1 MVEIKNIH
9 GQVIAQVENPEEVV
23 RDIYGNI
30 VKTYPADRTYDLDLS
45 NMDLREADFR
55 GWDLSNAWFYLSDL
69 RGADFREA
77 DLRYAH
83 FDYADL
89 EGADFSY
96 ADLSWSNIR
105 SNIASYMYYDINL
118 EGAKLPMRHHHHNH
132 CC

>member
-9 GQVIAQVENPEEVV
+9 GQVIAQVENPEVVV
-23 RDIYGNI
+23 RDIFGNI
-30 VKTYPADRTYDLDLS
+30 VSTYPADRTYDLDLS

-55 GWDLSNAWFYLSDL
+55 GWDLSCACFALSDL

-77 DLRYAH
+77 NL
-83 FDYADL
+83 FLADFFCADF

-96 ADLSWSNIR
+96 ADLSSSNIR
-105 SNIASYMYYDINL
+105 DNIEIWWDEINF
-118 EGAKLPMRHHHHNH
+118 EGADLPMRHHHNH

>member
-45 NMDLREADFR
+45 ELDLREADFR
-55 GWDLSNAWFYLSDL
+55 GWDLSGAWFYLSDL
-69 RGADFREA
+69 RGANFREA

-83 FDYADL
+83 FDNADL

-105 SNIASYMYYDINL
+105 SNIALNYYIDINL
-118 EGAKLPMRHHHHNH
+118 EGADLPMRHHHNH

>member
-30 VKTYPADRTYDLDLS
+30 ATTYPADRTYDLDLS
-45 NMDLREADFR
+45 NLDLREADFR
-55 GWDLSNAWFYLSDL
+55 GWDLGCACFALSDL

-77 DLRYAH
+77 NLLL
-83 FDYADL
+83 ADFFCAEF

-96 ADLSWSNIR
+96 ADLSLSNILD
-105 SNIASYMYYDINL
+105 NIEIWWDDINF
-118 EGAKLPMRHHHHNH
+118 EGADLPMRHHHNH

>member
-1 MVEIKNIH
+1 MVEIKNIR
-9 GQVIAQVENPEEVV
+9 GQVIAHVENPEVVV
-23 RDIYGNI
+23 RDIFGNI
-30 VKTYPADRTYDLDLS
+30 VSTYPADRTYDLDLS
-45 NMDLREADFR
+45 ELDLRETDFR
-55 GWDLSNAWFYLSDL
+55 GWDLSGAWFYFTDL
-69 RGADFREA
+69 RGANFREA

-105 SNIASYMYYDINL
+105 SNIASYMYCDINL
-118 EGAKLPMRHHHHNH
+118 EGADLPMRHHHNH

>member
-30 VKTYPADRTYDLDLS
+30 ATTYPADRTYDLDLS
-45 NMDLREADFR
+45 ELDLREADFR
-55 GWDLSNAWFYLSDL
+55 GWDLFCACFALSDL

-77 DLRYAH
+77 NL
-83 FDYADL
+83 FLADFFCAEF

-96 ADLSWSNIR
+96 ADLSSSNILD
-105 SNIASYMYYDINL
+105 NIEIWWDEINF
-118 EGAKLPMRHHHHNH
+118 EGADLPMRHHHNH

>member
-9 GQVIAQVENPEEVV
+9 GQVIAQVENPEKIV

-30 VKTYPADRTYDLDLS
+30 ATTYPADRTYDLDLS
-45 NMDLREADFR
+45 ELDLREADFR
-55 GWDLSNAWFYLSDL
+55 GWDLFCACFVLSDL

-77 DLRYAH
+77 NLH
-83 FDYADL
+83 MADFFCAEF

-96 ADLSWSNIR
+96 ADLSSSNILD
-105 SNIASYMYYDINL
+105 NIEIWWDEINF
-118 EGAKLPMRHHHHNH
+118 EGADLPMRHHHNH

>member
-30 VKTYPADRTYDLDLS
+30 ATTYPADRTYDLDLS
-45 NMDLREADFR
+45 ELDLREADFR
-55 GWDLSNAWFYLSDL
+55 GWDLRGAWFYLSDL

-77 DLRYAH
+77 NL
-83 FDYADL
+83 FLADFFCAEF

-96 ADLSWSNIR
+96 ADLSSSNILD
-105 SNIASYMYYDINL
+105 NIEIWWDEINF
-118 EGAKLPMRHHHHNH
+118 EGADLPMRHHHNH

>member
-30 VKTYPADRTYDLDLS
+30 ATTYPADRTYDLDLS

-55 GWDLSNAWFYLSDL
+55 GWDLSCACFALSDL

-77 DLRYAH
+77 NL
-83 FDYADL
+83 FLADFFCAEF

-96 ADLSWSNIR
+96 ADLSSSNILD
-105 SNIASYMYYDINL
+105 NIEIWWDEINF
-118 EGAKLPMRHHHHNH
+118 EGADLPMRHHHNH

>member
-9 GQVIAQVENPEEVV
+9 GQVIAQVENPEVVV

-30 VKTYPADRTYDLDLS
+30 ATTYPADRTYDLDLS
-45 NMDLREADFR
+45 NLDLREADFR
-55 GWDLSNAWFYLSDL
+55 GWDLGCACFALSDL

-77 DLRYAH
+77 NLLL
-83 FDYADL
+83 ADFFCADF

-96 ADLSWSNIR
+96 ADLSSSNILD
-105 SNIASYMYYDINL
+105 NIEIWWDEINF
-118 EGAKLPMRHHHHNH
+118 EGADLPMRHHHNH

>member
-30 VKTYPADRTYDLDLS
+30 TATYPADRTYDLDLS
-45 NMDLREADFR
+45 ELDLREADFR
-55 GWDLSNAWFYLSDL
+55 GWDLRGAWFYLSDL

-77 DLRYAH
+77 NLH
-83 FDYADL
+83 MADFFCAEF

-96 ADLSWSNIR
+96 ADLSSSNILD
-105 SNIASYMYYDINL
+105 NIEIWWDEINF
-118 EGAKLPMRHHHHNH
+118 EGADLPMRHHHNH

>member
-30 VKTYPADRTYDLDLS
+30 ATTYPADRTYDLDLS
-45 NMDLREADFR
+45 NLDLREADFR
-55 GWDLSNAWFYLSDL
+55 GWDLGCACFALSDL

-77 DLRYAH
+77 NL
-83 FDYADL
+83 FLADFFCAEF

-96 ADLSWSNIR
+96 ADLSSSNILD
-105 SNIASYMYYDINL
+105 NIEIWWDDINF
-118 EGAKLPMRHHHHNH
+118 EGADLPMRHHHNH

>member
-23 RDIYGNI
+23 RDIYSNI
-30 VKTYPADRTYDLDLS
+30 ATTYPADRTYDLDLS
-45 NMDLREADFR
+45 ELDLREADFR
-55 GWDLSNAWFYLSDL
+55 GWDLSCACFALSDL

-77 DLRYAH
+77 KL
-83 FDYADL
+83 FLADFFCAEF

-96 ADLSWSNIR
+96 ADLSSSNILD
-105 SNIASYMYYDINL
+105 NIEIWWDEINF
-118 EGAKLPMRHHHHNH
+118 EGADLPMRHHHNH

>member
-45 NMDLREADFR
+45 ELDLREADFR
-55 GWDLSNAWFYLSDL
+55 GWDLSCACFALSDL

-77 DLRYAH
+77 KL
-83 FDYADL
+83 FLADFFCAEF

-96 ADLSWSNIR
+96 ADLSSSNIR
-105 SNIASYMYYDINL
+105 DNIEIWWDEINF
-118 EGAKLPMRHHHHNH
+118 EGADLPMRHHHNH

>member
-30 VKTYPADRTYDLDLS
+30 ATTYPADRTYDLDLS
-45 NMDLREADFR
+45 ELDLREADFW
-55 GWDLSNAWFYLSDL
+55 GWDLFCACFALSDL

-77 DLRYAH
+77 NL
-83 FDYADL
+83 FLADFFCAEF

-96 ADLSWSNIR
+96 ADLSSSNILD
-105 SNIASYMYYDINL
+105 NIEIWWDEINF
-118 EGAKLPMRHHHHNH
+118 EGADLPMRHHHNH

>member
-1 MVEIKNIH
+1 MVEIKNIR
-9 GQVIAQVENPEEVV
+9 GQVIAQVENPEVVV
-23 RDIYGNI
+23 RDIFGNI
-30 VKTYPADRTYDLDLS
+30 VSTYPADRTYDLDLS
-45 NMDLREADFR
+45 ELDLREADFR
-55 GWDLSNAWFYLSDL
+55 GWDLSGAWFYFTDL
-69 RGADFREA
+69 RGANFREA

-105 SNIASYMYYDINL
+105 SNIASYMYCDINL
-118 EGAKLPMRHHHHNH
+118 EGADLPMRHHHKH

>member
-30 VKTYPADRTYDLDLS
+30 ATTYPADRTYDLDLS
-45 NMDLREADFR
+45 ELDLREADFR
-55 GWDLSNAWFYLSDL
+55 GWDLSCACFALSDL

-77 DLRYAH
+77 KL
-83 FDYADL
+83 FLADFFCAEF

-96 ADLSWSNIR
+96 ADLSSSNILD
-105 SNIASYMYYDINL
+105 NIEIEWDEINF
-118 EGAKLPMRHHHHNH
+118 EGAALPMRHHHNH

>member
-9 GQVIAQVENPEEVV
+9 GQVIAQVENPEKIV

-30 VKTYPADRTYDLDLS
+30 ATTYPADRTYDLDLS
-45 NMDLREADFR
+45 ELDLREADFR
-55 GWDLSNAWFYLSDL
+55 GWDLSCACFALSDL

-77 DLRYAH
+77 KL
-83 FDYADL
+83 FLADFFCAEF

-96 ADLSWSNIR
+96 ADLSSSNILD
-105 SNIASYMYYDINL
+105 NIEIWWDEINF
-118 EGAKLPMRHHHHNH
+118 EGADLPMRHHHNH

>member
-30 VKTYPADRTYDLDLS
+30 ATTYPADRTYDLDLS
-45 NMDLREADFR
+45 ELDLREADFR
-55 GWDLSNAWFYLSDL
+55 GWDLSCACFALSDL

-77 DLRYAH
+77 NL
-83 FDYADL
+83 FLADFFCAEF

-96 ADLSWSNIR
+96 ADLSSSNIR
-105 SNIASYMYYDINL
+105 DNIEIWWDEINF
-118 EGAKLPMRHHHHNH
+118 EGADLPMRHHHNH

>member
-30 VKTYPADRTYDLDLS
+30 ATTYPADRTYDLDLS
-45 NMDLREADFR
+45 ELDLREADFR
-55 GWDLSNAWFYLSDL
+55 GWDLGCACFALSDL

-77 DLRYAH
+77 KL
-83 FDYADL
+83 FLADFFCAEF

-96 ADLSWSNIR
+96 ADLSSSNILD
-105 SNIASYMYYDINL
+105 NIEIWWDEINF
-118 EGAKLPMRHHHHNH
+118 EGADLPMRHHHNH

>member
-9 GQVIAQVENPEEVV
+9 GQVIAQVENPEKIV

-30 VKTYPADRTYDLDLS
+30 ATTYPADRTYDLDLS

-55 GWDLSNAWFYLSDL
+55 GWDLSCACFALSDL

-77 DLRYAH
+77 NL
-83 FDYADL
+83 FLADFFCADF

-96 ADLSWSNIR
+96 ADLSSSNIR
-105 SNIASYMYYDINL
+105 DNIEIWWDEINF
-118 EGAKLPMRHHHHNH
+118 EGADLPMRHHHNH

>member
-9 GQVIAQVENPEEVV
+9 GQVIAQVENPEVVV
-23 RDIYGNI
+23 RDINGNI
-30 VKTYPADRTYDLDLS
+30 ASTYPADRTYDLDLS

-55 GWDLSNAWFYLSDL
+55 GWDLSCACFALSDL

-77 DLRYAH
+77 NLH
-83 FDYADL
+83 MADFFCAEF

-96 ADLSWSNIR
+96 ADLSSSNILD
-105 SNIASYMYYDINL
+105 NIEIWWDEINF
-118 EGAKLPMRHHHHNH
+118 EGADLPMRHHHNH

>member
-30 VKTYPADRTYDLDLS
+30 ATTYPADRTYDLDLS
-45 NMDLREADFR
+45 ELDLREADFR
-55 GWDLSNAWFYLSDL
+55 GWDLSCACFALSDL
-69 RGADFREA
+69 RDADFREA
-77 DLRYAH
+77 KL
-83 FDYADL
+83 FLADFFCAEF

-96 ADLSWSNIR
+96 ADLSSSNILD
-105 SNIASYMYYDINL
+105 NIEIWWDEINF
-118 EGAKLPMRHHHHNH
+118 EGADLPMRHHHNH

>member
-30 VKTYPADRTYDLDLS
+30 ATTYPADRTYDLDLS
-45 NMDLREADFR
+45 NLDLREADFR
-55 GWDLSNAWFYLSDL
+55 GWDLGCACFALSDL

-77 DLRYAH
+77 NLLL
-83 FDYADL
+83 ADFFCAEF

-96 ADLSWSNIR
+96 ADLSSSNILD
-105 SNIASYMYYDINL
+105 NIEIWWDDINF
-118 EGAKLPMRHHHHNH
+118 EGADLPMRPSRPSYY
-132 CC
+132 

>member
-45 NMDLREADFR
+45 ELDLREADFR
-55 GWDLSNAWFYLSDL
+55 GWDLSCACFALSDL

-77 DLRYAH
+77 KL
-83 FDYADL
+83 FLADFFCAEF

-96 ADLSWSNIR
+96 ADLSLSNILD
-105 SNIASYMYYDINL
+105 NIEIWWDEINF
-118 EGAKLPMRHHHHNH
+118 EGADLPMRHHHNH

>member
-30 VKTYPADRTYDLDLS
+30 ATTYPADRTYDLDLS
-45 NMDLREADFR
+45 ELDLREADFR
-55 GWDLSNAWFYLSDL
+55 GWDLSCACFALSDL

-77 DLRYAH
+77 KL
-83 FDYADL
+83 FLADFFCAEF

-96 ADLSWSNIR
+96 ADLSSSNILD
-105 SNIASYMYYDINL
+105 NIEIWWDEINF
-118 EGAKLPMRHHHHNH
+118 EGADLPMRHHHNH

>member
-9 GQVIAQVENPEEVV
+9 GQVIAQVENPEVVV
-23 RDIYGNI
+23 RDIFGNT
-30 VKTYPADRTYDLDLS
+30 VSTYPADRTYDLDLS
-45 NMDLREADFR
+45 ELDLREADFR
-55 GWDLSNAWFYLSDL
+55 GWDLSGAWFYFTDL
-69 RGADFREA
+69 RGANFREA

-105 SNIASYMYYDINL
+105 SNIASYMYCDINF
-118 EGAKLPMRHHHHNH
+118 EGADLPMRHHHNH
-132 CC
+132 SC

>member
-9 GQVIAQVENPEEVV
+9 GQVIAQVENPEVVV

-30 VKTYPADRTYDLDLS
+30 TATYPADRTNDLDLS
-45 NMDLREADFR
+45 ELDLREADFR
-55 GWDLSNAWFYLSDL
+55 GWDLRGAWFYLSDL

-77 DLRYAH
+77 NLH
-83 FDYADL
+83 MADFFCAEF

-96 ADLSWSNIR
+96 ADLSSSNILD
-105 SNIASYMYYDINL
+105 NIEICWDEINF
-118 EGAKLPMRHHHHNH
+118 EGADLPMRHHHNH

>member
-9 GQVIAQVENPEEVV
+9 GQVIAQVENPEKVV

-30 VKTYPADRTYDLDLS
+30 ATTYPADRTYDLDLS
-45 NMDLREADFR
+45 NLDLREADFR
-55 GWDLSNAWFYLSDL
+55 GWDLFCACFALSDL

-77 DLRYAH
+77 NLH
-83 FDYADL
+83 MADFFCADF

-96 ADLSWSNIR
+96 ADLSSSNIR
-105 SNIASYMYYDINL
+105 DNIETWWHDINF
-118 EGAKLPMRHHHHNH
+118 EGADLPMRHHHNH